1 MPPKKNQSKN
11 NQQTAANKEEL
22 DKSTEAAE
30 AAMMPSLSSF
40 EEILDVRLKAQMKEL
55 NEVVAKYHK
64 STKDELK
71 SIQTSQEFINEKFDE
86 LLISF
91 NQLKEENSQLKMEN
105 SQLKI
110 NAAEMAQ
117 RMSSLE
123 DDQENLNLYSRRDC
137 LEFHGIPEASD
148 ENTDDLIKQIGEL
161 MAVEISPS
169 DISISHRLP
178 SKRGRIPP
186 IIVKFAR
193 RCTRDKLYKSK
204 SHLRNRNLSDLG
216 FNHTSNNLYVNESLT
231 PKARDLYFQVR
242 EFKRQNDFKY
252 A

>member
-1 MPPKKNQSKN
+1 M
-11 NQQTAANKEEL
+11 
-22 DKSTEAAE
+22 
-30 AAMMPSLSSF
+30 
-40 EEILDVRLKAQMKEL
+40 
-55 NEVVAKYHK
+55 
-64 STKDELK
+64 
-71 SIQTSQEFINEKFDE
+71 FDE

-91 NQLKEENSQLKMEN
+91 NQLKEENSQLKIEN

-117 RMSSLE
+117 QMSNLE

-148 ENTDDLIKQIGEL
+148 ENTDNLIKQIGEL

-186 IIVKFAR
+186 IIAKFAR
-193 RCTRDKLYKSK
+193 RCTRDKLFKSK
-204 SHLRNRNLSDLG
+204 SHLINRNSSDLG
-216 FNHTSNNLYVNESLT
+216 FNYSSNTSLT

-242 EFKRQNDFKY
+242 EFKRQNGLKY
-252 A
+252 AWTNYGKPHLKKDDTSRSKSFTNLLEFEVFKGDFIYPS